1 MFFSSFI
8 FAMILVYGCA
18 ALFGVG
24 KHVSKKVSRYGARS
38 MYDDDYDPWNL
49 RQLKLRNNTFK
60 DGPLWI
66 LRSDFDGSR
75 YHAIIKCTHFQK
87 EFNVYGYTLEELENK
102 IDAEY
107 INIMNQYESITG
119 MEYFEYKDGLTY
131 GWKDGKR
138 IVTGRL

>member
-1 MFFSSFI
+1 MFETFCILTAIYVIGVFI
-8 FAMILVYGCA
+8 CSAFKSGADKI
-18 ALFGVG
+18 
-24 KHVSKKVSRYGARS
+24 SRYGTFS
-38 MYDDDYDPWNL
+38 TYDDDRDPWNL
-49 RQLKLRNNTFK
+49 RQLELRNNRFK

-75 YHAIIKCTHFQK
+75 YHAVITST
-87 EFNVYGYTLEELENK
+87 EFLNQFDVYGNSIEELEDK